1 MISTDIIR
9 QKTVKKNKLI
19 PALLLVIIVLSSIPS
34 FAERNGVYVLCY
46 HAFLE
51 RKDPYSF
58 SNEQF
63 RDQLVRLRNS
73 GFKFVTFDDMIND
86 RISGTKNILITI
98 DDGNKS
104 VYQAYYSIMKP
115 MGIKPVLGIYPAIIG
130 KVHYAMT
137 WDEVKRLADDGCYI
151 ASHGYHHMYLST
163 KYYDKEPQSFKK
175 EIYLSKKVLEE
186 KLGRKIELMVYPFG
200 VSSDIAIAE
209 LKNAGYKYGM
219 SLIQKISDVPI
230 SENFMIP
237 RYMLTKP
244 NQKGLIAY
252 FAQNAEKMSMAAN
265 QPELTTQVAAVD
277 GGKKDYK
284 VTIKNYPQQIH
295 KMVMNDVIFMPD
307 KKVAVNK
314 PNGKKIKTKKQPKF
328 KPFVHKNAVN
338 DKVSKNPKKQGTLP
352 SKKDDER
359 EARKQS
365 TLLKDIKE
373 AFFAVQIRFTAI
385 VYSIRE
391 ITADKVAVIKM
402 KAFDLFS

>member
-19 PALLLVIIVLSSIPS
+19 PALLLVVIIFSAIPS

-51 RKDPYSF
+51 KKDPYSF

-63 RDQLVRLRNS
+63 RDQLQRLKKA
-73 GFKFVTFDDMIND
+73 GFTFVTFEDMINQ

-104 VYQAYYSIMKP
+104 VYQAYYTIMKP

-130 KVHYAMT
+130 RMHYAMN
-137 WDEVKRLADDGCYI
+137 WDEVKKLADDGCYI

-163 KYYDKEPQSFKK
+163 KYYEKEPQSFKK

-200 VSSDIAIAE
+200 VSSDIAISE

-219 SLIQKISDVPI
+219 SLIQKISDIPV
-230 SENFMIP
+230 SENFLIP

-252 FAQNAEKMSMAAN
+252 FAQNAEKMSTASN
-265 QPELTTQVAAVD
+265 TSVRTTEVAAVD
-277 GGKKDYK
+277 GGKKNYK
-284 VTIKNYPQQIH
+284 VTINNYPQHIH

-307 KKVAVNK
+307 KKIADNK
-314 PNGKKIKTKKQPKF
+314 NNEKKKKITKQPKF
-328 KPFVHKNAVN
+328 KPFVHKNAN
-338 DKVSKNPKKQGTLP
+338 NEKIQKNSKKQSSLTPQKNGEKET
-352 SKKDDER
+352 R
-359 EARKQS
+359 RQS
-365 TLLKDIKE
+365 TLLKDIKD
-373 AFFAVQIRFTAI
+373 AFFAVQTKFTSMI
-385 VYSIRE
+385 YSIRE
-391 ITADKVAVIKM
+391 ITADKIAVIKIR
-402 KAFDLFS
+402 ALGLFS

>member
-1 MISTDIIR
+1 
-9 QKTVKKNKLI
+9 
-19 PALLLVIIVLSSIPS
+19 
-34 FAERNGVYVLCY
+34 
-46 HAFLE
+46 
-51 RKDPYSF
+51 
-58 SNEQF
+58 
-63 RDQLVRLRNS
+63 
-73 GFKFVTFDDMIND
+73 
-86 RISGTKNILITI
+86 
-98 DDGNKS
+98 
-104 VYQAYYSIMKP
+104 
-115 MGIKPVLGIYPAIIG
+115 
-130 KVHYAMT
+130 
-137 WDEVKRLADDGCYI
+137 
-151 ASHGYHHMYLST
+151 
-163 KYYDKEPQSFKK
+163 
-175 EIYLSKKVLEE
+175 
-186 KLGRKIELMVYPFG
+186 LMVYPFG